1 MIRLAIMYWALKRS
15 EFCKRHST
23 GTLTEL
29 SGKISFIWLK
39 DWTFRKKADKWSYQ
53 GFTRTFSS
61 ALRRL
66 TIKLSV
72 LISVLIPPDFAEY
85 CELSL
90 NWKCCLV
97 FDAWLCWT
105 TVPTAIRRAYAVCIF
120 LRWLFVAYL
129 KWRSILH
136 IFKKSLASRT
146 AGEHCS
152 FSWDRTG
159 SKLSSF
165 YFVWLVSSNYK
176 PEFRFSVRFSRQQPD
191 DAIRHDPV
199 RT

>member
-1 MIRLAIMYWALKRS
+1 MIV
-15 EFCKRHST
+15 
-23 GTLTEL
+23 
-29 SGKISFIWLK
+29 SGIYENLFIGFATAHYKIVCFDIGVNPTWLC
-39 DWTFRKKADKWSYQ
+39 RI
-53 GFTRTFSS
+53 
-61 ALRRL
+61 LRAQ
-66 TIKLSV
+66 
-72 LISVLIPPDFAEY
+72 F
-85 CELSL
+85 

-176 PEFRFSVRFSRQQPD
+176 PEFRFLVRFSRQQPD